1 MKNDEKKYYKMYK
14 SKSICA
20 FACISTYF
28 SISMFNGKLNVSVST
43 SDLSNQINQ
52 TNIDFNPLLN
62 LEERDLFL
70 MLYVEEGQ
78 HVQKGD
84 ELLEF
89 WDPTIKQAGL
99 DDTVIMTVTNSTEFT
114 MMDWLVKLGQAVK
127 ATDNILQLH
136 TKA

>member
-1 MKNDEKKYYKMYK
+1 
-14 SKSICA
+14 
-20 FACISTYF
+20 
-28 SISMFNGKLNVSVST
+28 MFNGKLNVSVST
-43 SDLSNQINQ
+43 SDLSNKINQ
-52 TNIDFNPLLN
+52 TNIDFNLLLN

-127 ATDNILQLH
+127 ATDNISQLH